1 VNRTQR
7 LLNAASVIAR
17 RDYVATV
24 WSRSFLLFLIGPMI
38 AALFGGVLGKVGA
51 QTDGVALQ
59 PIMIAVVDAQS
70 ESALKAAHDQLDKRI
85 GDIPALRFVR
95 PSGAPDAQARAL
107 LNQPKG
113 NIALVM
119 TGWPTTPKVTGPRK
133 QVETLTPMMRL
144 IMEHTL
150 ASEQLAR
157 IGVRAPSLDIGISVV
172 DPAAGNSSTNR
183 YFLARTAQTILF
195 VLTILLAGMLLSNL
209 VEEKSNKVIE
219 VLAAAVPVD
228 AIFLG
233 KLVAMLGVSLTGI
246 TIWGALIAGGVMAAF
261 DGGPIPQPGI
271 GWPLFVVLGAGYYV
285 MNYMILGGLFLGIGS
300 QAATVR
306 DVQTLSMPITM
317 AQIAIFAAGS
327 AVVNDLD
334 KPMGL
339 LAAIFP
345 LTSPL
350 TMIARAAQES
360 ALWPHLLALG
370 WQALWVVFII
380 RFAARRFRTGV
391 LKSGSPPRQRHWFR
405 KTAETGGEAVVTPRS
420 GLSR

>member
-1 VNRTQR
+1 MTLIDASRTQR
-7 LLNAASVIAR
+7 LFRAAAVIAR

-24 WSRSFLLFLIGPMI
+24 WSRSFLLFLLGPMI

-59 PIMIAVVDAQS
+59 PIMIAVVDQKREAP
-70 ESALKAAHDQLDKRI
+70 LKASHDLLDTRI
-85 GDIPALRFVR
+85 DDLPALRFVR
-95 PSGAPDAQARAL
+95 PSGTPDAQARAL
-107 LNQPKG
+107 LNETKG

-119 TGWPTTPKVTGPRK
+119 TGWPDVPKITGSRK
-133 QVETLTPMMRL
+133 QVDALAPTMRL
-144 IMEHTL
+144 IMEQAL
-150 ASEQLAR
+150 ASEQLVQ
-157 IGVRAPSLDIGISVV
+157 IGVKPPKLDIGFAVV
-172 DPAAGNSSTNR
+172 DPVAGKSSTNR

-246 TIWGALIAGGVMAAF
+246 TIWGTLIAGGVIAAF

-271 GWPLFVVLGAGYYV
+271 GWPLFVVLGAAYYV

-339 LAAIFP
+339 LAAVFP

-350 TMIARAAQES
+350 TMIARAAQEDT
-360 ALWPHLLALG
+360 LWPHLLALG

-391 LKSGSPPRQRHWFR
+391 LKSGAPKSGWFGR
-405 KTAETGGEAVVTPRS
+405 KKAA
-420 GLSR
+420 

>member
-1 VNRTQR
+1 MTRTER
-7 LLNAASVIAR
+7 LFRAAAVIAR
-17 RDYVATV
+17 RDYIATV
-24 WSRSFLLFLIGPMI
+24 WSRSFLLFLLGPMI

-59 PIMIAVVDAQS
+59 PIMIAVVDQKY
-70 ESALKAAHDQLDKRI
+70 EGPLKASHDRLDNRI
-85 GDIPALRFVR
+85 DDLPALRFVR
-95 PSGAPDAQARAL
+95 SLGAPDAQARAL
-107 LNQPKG
+107 LNEPKG

-119 TGWPTTPKVTGPRK
+119 TGWPAAPKITGPRK
-133 QVETLTPMMRL
+133 QVDALTPMMRL
-144 IMEHTL
+144 IMEQTL

-157 IGVRAPSLDIGISVV
+157 IGVKPPKLDIDFAVV
-172 DPAAGNSSTNR
+172 DPTAGKSSTNR

-246 TIWGALIAGGVMAAF
+246 TIWGTLIAGGVIAAF

-271 GWPLFVVLGAGYYV
+271 GWPLFVVLGAAYYV

-339 LAAIFP
+339 LGAIFP

-350 TMIARAAQES
+350 TMIARAAQEDM
-360 ALWPHLLALG
+360 LWPHLLALG

-391 LKSGSPPRQRHWFR
+391 LKSGSPPKQKRWFR
-405 KTAETGGEAVVTPRS
+405 KAAETTGEVVAS
-420 GLSR
+420 GL

>member
-1 VNRTQR
+1 MSTTASRTNRLFR
-7 LLNAASVIAR
+7 AAAVIAR

-24 WSRSFLLFLIGPMI
+24 WSRSFLLFLLGPMI

-59 PIMIAVVDAQS
+59 PIIVVVVDAAN
-70 ESALKAAHDQLDKRI
+70 EAPLKKSFDRLNNRI
-85 GDIPALRFVR
+85 DDLPTLQFVR
-95 PSGAPDAQARAL
+95 AAGTPDVQTRGL
-107 LNQPKG
+107 LAESKR
-113 NIALVM
+113 NIALVV
-119 TGWPTTPKVTGPRK
+119 TGWPNAPHITGPRK
-133 QVETLTPMMRL
+133 QVDTLSPMVRL
-144 IMEHTL
+144 IMEDAVANQTL
-150 ASEQLAR
+150 ERLGTVRPPITIGFSMIDPSGGKSSTSRYLLAR
-157 IGVRAPSLDIGISVV
+157 A
-172 DPAAGNSSTNR
+172 
-183 YFLARTAQTILF
+183 AQTILF

-233 KLVAMLGVSLTGI
+233 KLIAMLGVSLTGI
-246 TIWGALIAGGVMAAF
+246 TVWGVLLAGGAIAAF
-261 DGGPIPQPGI
+261 QGGTIPQPGV
-271 GWPLFVVLGAGYYV
+271 GWPLFVALGAAYYI

-327 AVVNDLD
+327 SVVNDLD
-334 KPMGL
+334 TSMGL
-339 LAAIFP
+339 LAAVFP

-350 TMIARAAQES
+350 TMIARAAQEGMF
-360 ALWPHLLALG
+360 WPHLLALG
-370 WQALWVVFII
+370 WQAMWVVLIV

-391 LKSGSPPRQRHWFR
+391 LKSGSPKSGWFR
-405 KTAETGGEAVVTPRS
+405 RKKSEA
-420 GLSR
+420 

>member
-1 VNRTQR
+1 MNRTQR
-7 LLNAASVIAR
+7 LLSAATVIAR

-59 PIMIAVVDAQS
+59 PILVAVVDQKS
-70 ESALKAAHDQLDKRI
+70 EGPLKAAYKRLNDRI
-85 GDIPALRFVR
+85 SDLPAMDFVR
-95 PSGAPDAQARAL
+95 PSGAPASQARVL
-107 LNQPKG
+107 LGESKT
-113 NIALVM
+113 NIALVL
-119 TGWPTTPKVTGPRK
+119 TGWPSAAHITGPRK
-133 QVETLTPMMRL
+133 QVDALAPTMRL
-144 IMEHTL
+144 IMEDTL
-150 ASEQLAR
+150 ASEALAR
-157 IGVRAPSLDIGISVV
+157 AGYLRPKLDIGYSVV
-172 DPAAGNSSTNR
+172 DPAAGKSSISR
-183 YFLARTAQTILF
+183 YFLARSAQTILF

-246 TIWGALIAGGVMAAF
+246 TIWGTLIAVGVVSAYH
-261 DGGPIPQPGI
+261 GQQIPQPGT
-271 GWPLFVVLGAGYYV
+271 GWPLFVALGAAYYV

-317 AQIAIFAAGS
+317 AQIAIFAAAS

-334 KPMGL
+334 QPMGL
-339 LAAIFP
+339 LAAVFP

-350 TMIARAAQES
+350 TMIARAAQ
-360 ALWPHLLALG
+360 ANLLWPHLVALV
-370 WQALWVVFII
+370 WQAVWVMVII

-391 LKSGSPPRQRHWFR
+391 LKSG
-405 KTAETGGEAVVTPRS
+405 APRS
-420 GLSR
+420 GWRFGKARAAS

>member
-1 VNRTQR
+1 MSRTSR
-7 LLNAASVIAR
+7 LFRAAAVIAR

-24 WSRSFLLFLIGPMI
+24 WSRSFLLFLLGPLI

-59 PIMIAVVDAQS
+59 PIIVVVVDAAS
-70 ESALKAAHDQLDKRI
+70 EGPLKSSFNRLNNRI
-85 GDIPALRFVR
+85 DDLPTLQFVR
-95 PSGAPDAQARAL
+95 PTGSPEVQTRGL
-107 LNQPKG
+107 LAESKH
-113 NIALVM
+113 NIALVV
-119 TGWPTTPKVTGPRK
+119 TGWPKAPHITGPRK
-133 QVETLTPMMRL
+133 QVDALSPMVRL
-144 IMEHTL
+144 IMEDTVANL
-150 ASEQLAR
+150 ALVRLGTTRPPITIGFTTFDPSGGKSSSSRYVLAR
-157 IGVRAPSLDIGISVV
+157 G
-172 DPAAGNSSTNR
+172 
-183 YFLARTAQTILF
+183 AQTILF

-233 KLVAMLGVSLTGI
+233 KLIAMLGVSLTGI
-246 TIWGALIAGGVMAAF
+246 TVWGVLLAGGTVAAF
-261 DGGPIPQPGI
+261 QGGTIPQPGI
-271 GWPLFVVLGAGYYV
+271 GWPLFVALGAAYYI

-317 AQIAIFAAGS
+317 AQIAIFAAAS

-334 KPMGL
+334 TPMGL
-339 LAAIFP
+339 LAAVFP

-350 TMIARAAQES
+350 TMIARAAQEG
-360 ALWPHLLALG
+360 AFWPHLLALV
-370 WQALWVVFII
+370 WQAMWVVLIV

-391 LKSGSPPRQRHWFR
+391 LKSGSPKSGWFKR
-405 KTAETGGEAVVTPRS
+405 KKSEA
-420 GLSR
+420 

>member
-1 VNRTQR
+1 MKLIEASRTER
-7 LLNAASVIAR
+7 LFRAAAVIAR

-59 PIMIAVVDAQS
+59 PIMVVVVDAKN
-70 ESALKAAHDQLDKRI
+70 EAPLKAAHARLDNRI
-85 GDIPALRFVR
+85 DDLPALRFVR
-95 PSGAPDAQARAL
+95 PSGAPGAQARAL
-107 LNQPKG
+107 LSDAKS
-113 NIALVM
+113 NIALVV
-119 TGWPTTPKVTGPRK
+119 TGWPTAPHITGPRK
-133 QVETLTPMMRL
+133 QVDALSPMMRL
-144 IMEHTL
+144 IMEEAL
-150 ASEQLAR
+150 AHEQLDRLGAKPPR
-157 IGVRAPSLDIGISVV
+157 FDIGFDLV
-172 DPAAGNSSTNR
+172 DPVAGKSSTNR

-246 TIWGALIAGGVMAAF
+246 TIWGGLISGGVIATF
-261 DGGPIPQPGI
+261 QGGVLPQPGI
-271 GWPLFVVLGAGYYV
+271 GWPPFVVLGAAYYV

-317 AQIAIFAAGS
+317 TQIAIFAAGS

-350 TMIARAAQES
+350 TMIARAAQDAS
-360 ALWPHLLALG
+360 VWPHLLALA

-391 LKSGSPPRQRHWFR
+391 LKSGAPKSGWFGR
-405 KTAETGGEAVVTPRS
+405 KKAEA
-420 GLSR
+420 

>member
-1 VNRTQR
+1 MSRTSR
-7 LLNAASVIAR
+7 LFRAAAVIAR

-24 WSRSFLLFLIGPMI
+24 WSRSFLLFLLGPLI

-59 PIMIAVVDAQS
+59 PIIVVVVDAAS
-70 ESALKAAHDQLDKRI
+70 EGPLKSSFNRLNNRI
-85 GDIPALRFVR
+85 DDLPTLQFVR
-95 PSGAPDAQARAL
+95 PTGSPEVQTRGL
-107 LNQPKG
+107 LAESKR
-113 NIALVM
+113 NIALVV
-119 TGWPTTPKVTGPRK
+119 TGWPKAPHITGPRK
-133 QVETLTPMMRL
+133 QVDALSPMVRL
-144 IMEHTL
+144 IMEDTVANL
-150 ASEQLAR
+150 ALVRLGTTRPPITIGFTTFDPSGGKSSSSRYVLAR
-157 IGVRAPSLDIGISVV
+157 G
-172 DPAAGNSSTNR
+172 
-183 YFLARTAQTILF
+183 AQTILF

-233 KLVAMLGVSLTGI
+233 KLIAMLGVSLTGI
-246 TIWGALIAGGVMAAF
+246 TVWGVLLAGGTVAAF
-261 DGGPIPQPGI
+261 QGGTIPQPGI
-271 GWPLFVVLGAGYYV
+271 GWPLFVALGAAYYI

-317 AQIAIFAAGS
+317 AQIAIFAAAS

-334 KPMGL
+334 TPMGL
-339 LAAIFP
+339 LAAVFP

-350 TMIARAAQES
+350 TMIARAAQEG
-360 ALWPHLLALG
+360 AFWPHLLALV
-370 WQALWVVFII
+370 WQAMWVVLIV

-391 LKSGSPPRQRHWFR
+391 LKSGSPKSGWFKR
-405 KTAETGGEAVVTPRS
+405 KKSEA
-420 GLSR
+420 